1 MIVSSKAFENNGII
15 PQKHTGFG
23 EDLSPGLII
32 TDVPEDAV
40 SFAIILD
47 DLDVPFRESF
57 THWIIWNIPMTDV
70 IPEGLPCGS
79 VIREPISAC
88 QGVAWGK
95 HRYRGPKQP
104 FFIRKEHRYVFTVY
118 ALDCRLD
125 ITEQSRKKDL
135 MDAMRGHIVTETRL
149 IGRFSRPATVG

>member
-1 MIVSSKAFENNGII
+1 MIVSSTAFENNGTI

-23 EDLSPGLII
+23 EDLSPKLII
-32 TDVPEDAV
+32 TDAPKDAV

-47 DLDVPFRESF
+47 DLDVPFQNTF

-79 VIREPISAC
+79 VIREPIYAC
-88 QGVAWGK
+88 QGTAWGK

-104 FFIRKEHRYVFTVY
+104 IFIRKEHRYVFTVY
-118 ALDCRLD
+118 ALDCQLD
-125 ITEQSRKKDL
+125 ISEESRKKDL
-135 MDAMRGHIVTETRL
+135 IDAMYGHILAEARL
-149 IGRFSRPATVG
+149 LGKYQRD